1 MAKRRRKSDHKK
13 IHKHER
19 KAKVKDRSER
29 EHEDLDEP
37 KHDFHDSRSHRRSR
51 RNDILVVIV
60 AIVFILAVIGVYI
73 FYDQYLE
80 PESEEESNDY
90 EPNIIPN
97 PNPNNNNG
105 GDNTDYKIPDFE
117 TSNPQNPAV
126 ILEVRG
132 YGSIVLEL
140 YQNKVPKTVQ
150 NFLDYIRMGFYND
163 LIFHRVIDDFMIQ
176 GGGYDTDLNEQQ
188 AVNPEI
194 ALEIDPSLRHV
205 DGALAMARKGYG
217 SADDPEGKNT
227 ATCQFYICDGP
238 QSFLDDNYAVFGQVV
253 GGMELVRNIASVE
266 THSEK
271 EFDDVPVNDV
281 IINQIY
287 EYFG

>member
-1 MAKRRRKSDHKK
+1 MAKRRRKHDRKK

-19 KAKVKDRSER
+19 KAKTKDRYER
-29 EHEDLDEP
+29 ELEDLVEP
-37 KHDFHDSRSHRRSR
+37 KHDFNDSRSMRRSR
-51 RNDILVVIV
+51 RNDIFVIVV

-80 PESEEESNDY
+80 SESGEESNDY

-105 GDNTDYKIPDFE
+105 GDNTDYKIPEFE
-117 TSNPQNPAV
+117 TSNPQNPVV

-140 YQNKVPKTVQ
+140 YQHKVPKTVQ
-150 NFLDYIRMGFYND
+150 NFLEYVRMGFYNG

-176 GGGYDTDLNEQQ
+176 GGGFDTELNEQP
-188 AVNPEI
+188 AINPEI
-194 ALEIDPSLRHV
+194 DLEIDSSLRHV
-205 DGALAMARKGYG
+205 DGALAMARKSYG
-217 SADDPEGKNT
+217 GEDDPEGKNT

-253 GGMELVRNIASVE
+253 GGMEHVRSIASVQ

-271 EFDDVPVNDV
+271 GFDDVPVNDV
-281 IINQIY
+281 IINQIF